1 MTAHTRSFEHMN
13 GHAPV
18 LATVDYAKPL
28 QVEPELAAF
37 VALLRRENVRSYLE
51 VGTRYGGTFETVMS
65 ALPPDTKGIALDFPG
80 GAFGDSESAE
90 ILLATMKRL
99 RGFGGRYNI
108 DCIFGPSAAPEIV
121 KRAAQHAPY
130 DAILIDADHAYD
142 AVKRDFE
149 LYAPM
154 GRIIVL
160 HDIAAPDGHTS
171 RLGLPVEVPKFWRE
185 IKDGYRHVEFVAPG
199 SVMGIGVLFRE

>member
-1 MTAHTRSFEHMN
+1 MTAHTRPIERMN
-13 GHAPV
+13 GYAPPV
-18 LATVDYAKPL
+18 ATLDYAKPL
-28 QVEPELAAF
+28 QVDRELEDLIAF
-37 VALLRRENVRSYLE
+37 LRLSNVRSYLE
-51 VGTRYGGTFETVMS
+51 VGTRYGGTFERVMLES
-65 ALPPDTKGIALDFPG
+65 LPRGAKGIALDFPG
-80 GAFGDSESAE
+80 GAFGDSESAS
-90 ILLATMKRL
+90 ILMAALARV
-99 RGFGGRYNI
+99 RAAGRDV
-108 DCIFGPSAAPEIV
+108 DCILGPSTAPEIV

-130 DAILIDADHAYD
+130 DAILIDADHTYD

-154 GRIIVL
+154 GKIIVL

-185 IKDGYRHVEFVAPG
+185 IKDSYRHIEFVAPG